1 MRIWVDSGKHYCANF
16 LAHTN
21 SSIKPISVGIIIW
34 EKQHMDE
41 LKKVLFITGVV
52 KVFLINK

>member
-1 MRIWVDSGKHYCANF
+1 MDSGKNYCANF

-34 EKQHMDE
+34 EKQHMDKF
-41 LKKVLFITGVV
+41 KKVLLITGVV
-52 KVFLINK
+52 KVFLMSN